1 MPKIS
6 ASNIAEHKALTRESL
21 FDAARSL
28 ITAQG
33 YDSISHADITA
44 FAGIARTTFYDY
56 FTSKDDLVAAFVE
69 STLPEV
75 ISDLLDEISKDATPP
90 ERLTQLSRKTLE
102 FMVSDPFLGLIL
114 HREMPKLSADAQQ
127 RISAAHSQLGM
138 AFATIYRAGIA
149 DGSLRAV
156 PGRLG
161 GRFMEDVIMAAAK
174 ELIATPDPED
184 AFSGIADAMT
194 GLLLGGIGSN

>member
-1 MPKIS
+1 MPRIS
-6 ASNIAEHKALTRESL
+6 ASNIADHKAQTRESL
-21 FDAARSL
+21 FDAARAL

-33 YDSISHADITA
+33 YDSISHSDITA
-44 FAGIARTTFYDY
+44 FAGIGRTTFYDY

-75 ISDLLDEISKDATPP
+75 INDLLGAIPDDATPI
-90 ERLTQLSRKTLE
+90 EKLAQLSRKTLE
-102 FMVSDPFLGLIL
+102 FMVDDPFLGLIL
-114 HREMPKLSADAQQ
+114 HREMPKLSSDAQD

-149 DGSLRAV
+149 DGSMRAV

-174 ELIATPDPED
+174 ELIATPDPQD
-184 AFSGIADAMT
+184 AFSGIAEAMN
-194 GLLLGGIGSN
+194 GLLLGGIGSA